1 MRAPCNDVFDAYASA
16 VRNEAVTADSSLS
29 NAAASVLSS
38 ATLRSLSSLQ
48 PMGAL
53 TRLARTLPV
62 ATAAGAHTIGD
73 MFDAAYDTLQR
84 DYRNEYVFKNTVV
97 SKIVFGR
104 HRPTTASALL
114 ELSLGDSYA
123 DVAIMNGTSTVYE
136 IKTDLDSF
144 ARLPSQLTDYQTRV
158 EHVHVVVSDR
168 RVVAAERQVPEGV
181 GLIALLRDGTLRT
194 IRDAASNLPRIRAD
208 HLFGSLRQ
216 TEATQILEANG
227 IRLSA
232 ATAVERWEELRRRFS
247 ELDGTTAHCGAVS
260 AFRTR
265 GMQAMPLAV
274 NPGLPRSARA
284 LAYAAPMSKVA
295 ANRLLSRLAEPIP
308 LVWGP

>member
-1 MRAPCNDVFDAYASA
+1 VRKDAL
-16 VRNEAVTADSSLS
+16 TADGSLA
-29 NAAASVLSS
+29 NVASVLSS

-48 PMGAL
+48 PMDAL

-62 ATAAGAHTIGD
+62 ATAAGARTIGD

-84 DYRNEYVFKNTVV
+84 DYRNEYVFKNAVV

-144 ARLPSQLTDYQTRV
+144 ARLPSQLANYQTRV

-168 RVVAAERQVPEGV
+168 RAAAAERHVPDGV
-181 GLIALLRDGTLRT
+181 GLIALLRGGSLRT
-194 IRDAASNLPRIRAD
+194 IRDSASNLHQIRAD

-216 TEATQILEANG
+216 AEATRILEANE
-227 IRLSA
+227 IHLSG
-232 ATAVERWEELRRRFS
+232 ATAVDRWEELRRRFAA
-247 ELDGTTAHCGAVS
+247 LDGPTVHRGAVA
-260 AFRTR
+260 AFRAR

-274 NPGLPRSARA
+274 HPALPRSARA

-295 ANRLLSRLAEPIP
+295 ANRLLSRLGEPIP
-308 LVWGP
+308 RVWGS